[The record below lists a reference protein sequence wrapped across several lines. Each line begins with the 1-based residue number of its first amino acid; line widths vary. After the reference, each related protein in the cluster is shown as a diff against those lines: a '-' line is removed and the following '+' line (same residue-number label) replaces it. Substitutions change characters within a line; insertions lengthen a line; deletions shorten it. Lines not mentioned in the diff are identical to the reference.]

1 LHDKAKS
8 KAISEALYF
17 EDQERVRHLI
27 YFTVPMIDGEIP
39 HGAYPIP
46 PDFPKVVEVRQW
58 NRKIFPECWVD
69 LIHNQDVYGDRP
81 DKYDYRTV
89 LRFVDKKQEIT
100 RIQDD
105 PDFKRGVEKAKQES
119 EESREDY
126 IRAKIQEWFIGVPQQ
141 SGKYI
146 FTYEELIDLMVSAAM
161 VTIKRK

>member
-39 HGAYPIP
+39 HGTYPIP
-46 PDFPKVVEVRQW
+46 PDFPKVVEVRQY
-58 NRKIFPECWVD
+58 KYMDSWVD
-69 LIHNQDVYGDRP
+69 MDHEERDEEI
-81 DKYDYRTV
+81 YRTV

-100 RIQDD
+100 LIQDD